1 MCLIQTHCN
10 SVQVVIET
18 VPLESDH
25 NSSRPNSGQKLW
37 TSQLVSSLNSCG
49 ALSFV
54 DPSLF
59 SSSLSAKRSIAFSC
73 QAVHLVLVIPE
84 FNKLSNFALKL
95 ENHEVERQWWSA
107 GAAVREGAELFE
119 QKQRYGRSEL
129 IHTSFWVNGSDDAA
143 IELVAPELV
152 IIDVLSKFTRLSSIY
167 ISKPVQDIE
176 RLLHFFHQ
184 HYRLKHLNST

>member
-59 SSSLSAKRSIAFSC
+59 SSSLFAKRSIAFSC

-84 FNKLSNFALKL
+84 SNKLSNFALKF
-95 ENHEVERQWWSA
+95 ENHEVERQWAICRSCRSRRCWALRTKATIRPIWTDPPSSVFFWMAQMMLQSNLLLQNWWSSM
-107 GAAVREGAELFE
+107 F
-119 QKQRYGRSEL
+119 
-129 IHTSFWVNGSDDAA
+129 
-143 IELVAPELV
+143 
-152 IIDVLSKFTRLSSIY
+152 
-167 ISKPVQDIE
+167 
-176 RLLHFFHQ
+176 
-184 HYRLKHLNST
+184 